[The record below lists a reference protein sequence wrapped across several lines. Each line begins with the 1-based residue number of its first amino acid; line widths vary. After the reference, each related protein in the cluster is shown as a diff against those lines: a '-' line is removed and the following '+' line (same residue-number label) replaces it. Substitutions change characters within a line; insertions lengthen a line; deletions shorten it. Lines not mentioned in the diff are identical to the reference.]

1 MNLLFVPST
10 LSKIN
15 SWATIGVFDG
25 LHVGHRYLLRQL
37 KLKGGQ
43 VVFTFHPHPY
53 DILTGKHLPL
63 ILPYERRIE
72 MLMKMELFPVVIEFS
87 PSLAKMKAE
96 EFLGEIKT
104 RFGVT
109 RYLVCENFTIGS
121 DRKTAEALPHWFEVL
136 SPKKKAGQRIS
147 STWIRESLSHARIE
161 EARSL
166 LGYWPRIWGK
176 VVRGDRLGRRIG
188 YPTANLDWE
197 GDLLLCEGV
206 YAVKVR
212 LGARVQK
219 GVMSIGRR
227 PTIGGK
233 EIRVEI
239 HIFDFA
245 GDLYNRRIEVMVVG
259 FLRKQRAFSSL
270 RDLKEA
276 IKQDVEHAKSLLL
289 R

>member
-10 LSKIN
+10 LSKIR
-15 SWATIGVFDG
+15 SWAAIGVFDG
-25 LHVGHRYLLRQL
+25 LHIGHRYLLKQL
-37 KLKGGQ
+37 KLRGGR

-53 DILTGKHLPL
+53 DILTDKHLPL
-63 ILPYERRIE
+63 ILPYERRIG
-72 MLMKMELFPVVIEFS
+72 MLMKMGLSPVVIEFS
-87 PSLAKMKAE
+87 SSLAKMKAE

-121 DRKTAEALPHWFEVL
+121 DRKTAEDLPHWFEVL
-136 SPKKKAGQRIS
+136 SPKKRAGQRIS
-147 STWIRESLSHARIE
+147 STWIREYLSHARIE
-161 EARSL
+161 KARSL

-176 VVRGDRLGRRIG
+176 VIRGDGLGRQIG

-212 LGARVQK
+212 LGSRVLM

-227 PTIGGK
+227 PTLGGK
-233 EIRVEI
+233 EMRVEI

-245 GDLYNRRIEVMVVG
+245 GDLYNRRIEVMVME
-259 FLRKQRAFSSL
+259 FLREQKTFSNL
-270 RDLKEA
+270 RCLKEA
-276 IKQDVEHAKSLLL
+276 IKEDVERVKSLLL
-289 R
+289 